1 MFKLFLFTQVAGR
14 GAWPANQE
22 IIYVTGKWRK
32 HCCRYR
38 DGERLQGLPEPTGL
52 KGSWLVNS
60 HAKIVLFT
68 GAGNH

>member
-32 HCCRYR
+32 HCYRYR
-38 DGERLQGLPEPTGL
+38 DGERNYKACRNRQ
-52 KGSWLVNS
+52 
-60 HAKIVLFT
+60 A
-68 GAGNH
+68 